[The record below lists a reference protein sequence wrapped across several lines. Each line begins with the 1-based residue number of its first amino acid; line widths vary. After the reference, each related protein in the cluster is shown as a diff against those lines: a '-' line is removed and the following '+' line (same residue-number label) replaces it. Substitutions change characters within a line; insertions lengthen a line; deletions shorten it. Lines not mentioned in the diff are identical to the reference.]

1 MGLNLEVLKLKPN
14 SSGIVK
20 TEPLLKTIRT
30 EKPYS
35 TDFFR
40 IRPGEDWTME
50 FPIYASKGNTG
61 GENEKYLVYPE
72 FQQELAERNSLIP
85 VRFYFGIIWGSN
97 ILFISDVGIKTGDNG
112 TLNSYHKS
120 RMELYELAKE
130 KWISISANKDL
141 GAYTATEAKSK
152 IPDPIW
158 PVKPAN
164 IGEAIELAFKDNVI
178 DNENHPILKKLRG
191 EI

>member
-1 MGLNLEVLKLKPN
+1 MVLNLEALKLRHN
-14 SSGIVK
+14 AAGMIK
-20 TEPLLKTIRT
+20 TAPLLKTLRT
-30 EKPYS
+30 KKPEN

-40 IRPGEDWTME
+40 IRPGEEWTMD
-50 FPIYASKGNTG
+50 FPIFAPKGKTG
-61 GENEKYLVYPE
+61 SENEKYLVMPE
-72 FQQELAERNSLIP
+72 FQQELDERNSLMP

-97 ILFISDVGIKTGDNG
+97 ILFLSDVGIKIKDDGSQ
-112 TLNSYHKS
+112 NSYHKS

-130 KWISISANKDL
+130 KWISISANQEL
-141 GAYTATEAKSK
+141 GAYVATEAKSK

-158 PVKPAN
+158 PTKPAN

-178 DNENHPILKKLRG
+178 DRPDHPVLKKLRG